1 MRRPTL
7 LLLLLLVCLLPAC
20 VTEPPQYT
28 ELETRV
34 VDHKDSQTILIQ
46 IDNGD
51 VTLLGSDDDRVVID
65 GQVLFVDDLEY
76 QIDADENRILIKINI
91 QHADA
96 QYSPLHVIVRVPQRS
111 RVKVETDDADVFA
124 RGVQADIEVA
134 STSGNIEFEQVMGG
148 LILRSNRGNVTVQ
161 KCSGDINVVG
171 NYGALTLQDTNG
183 KAAASTIM
191 GNIVFSGLIQAG
203 DNIRLEADHGSVAV
217 NLSGDSALTLQVR
230 STSGDVTCML
240 TGVSSSTRTCDGE
253 ILSGDGSLTIRT
265 VSGAITLQ
273 SIP

>member
-7 LLLLLLVCLLPAC
+7 FLLLLLVCLLPAC

-34 VDHKDSQTILIQ
+34 VDHKESQTILIQ
-46 IDNGD
+46 VDNGD

-76 QIDADENRILIKINI
+76 QIETDENSIRIKLNTKTV
-91 QHADA
+91 DA
-96 QYSPLHVIVRVPQRS
+96 RYIPLHVIVRVPHQS
-111 RVKVETDDADVFA
+111 RVKVETDQSDVFA
-124 RGVQADIEVA
+124 SGVQADIEVA
-134 STSGNIEFEQVMGG
+134 STSGNITFEQVVGG
-148 LILRSNRGNVTVQ
+148 IILRSNRGNVTVQ

-191 GNIVFSGLIQAG
+191 GNILFSGLIQRG
-203 DNIRLEADHGSVAV
+203 DNIHLEADHGSVAV
-217 NLSGDSALTLQVR
+217 NLSSDSALTLQVR

-240 TGVSSSTRTCDGE
+240 PGVSASTRTCDGE
-253 ILSGDGSLTIRT
+253 LLSGDGSLSIRT
-265 VSGAITLQ
+265 VSGTIILQ
-273 SIP
+273 SSP